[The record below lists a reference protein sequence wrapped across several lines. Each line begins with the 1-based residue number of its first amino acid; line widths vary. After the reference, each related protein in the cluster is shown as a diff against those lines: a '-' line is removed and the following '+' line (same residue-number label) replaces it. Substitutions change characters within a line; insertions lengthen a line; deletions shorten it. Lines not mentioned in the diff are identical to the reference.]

1 MTELTVAHGFGATG
15 QFKLTGASG
24 YSVGELPVQ
33 RFWYLGGPYTVHAY
47 RVGTVAGDAFW
58 MGRAQVASGQ
68 PVFRPVLFGDIGWA
82 GQREEYRTA
91 NPISSAGA
99 GFAALDGFVR
109 FDVSRGIS
117 PGRQWRLDLYFEIR

>member
-15 QFKLTGASG
+15 QFKVTSAGG
-24 YSVGELPVQ
+24 YSLGDLPAQ
-33 RFWYLGGPYTVHAY
+33 RDWYLGGPYTVHAY
-47 RVGTVAGDAFW
+47 RVGSVAGDAFW
-58 MGRAQVASGQ
+58 MGRAQIASGH

-82 GQREEYRTA
+82 GQRDSIA
-91 NPISSAGA
+91 HAKPISSAGA

-109 FDVSRGIS
+109 FDASRAVS